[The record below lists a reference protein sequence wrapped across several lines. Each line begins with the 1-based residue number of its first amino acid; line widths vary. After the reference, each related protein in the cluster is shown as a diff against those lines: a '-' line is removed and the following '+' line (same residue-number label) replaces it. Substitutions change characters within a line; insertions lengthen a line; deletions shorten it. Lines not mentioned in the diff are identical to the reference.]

1 MAGYILNQTPT
12 ATWQQAYGIKPTV
25 HYDQT
30 TPASTAGQG
39 GGGGGG
45 TATYNPSGSSYG
57 ANAAGSGGGYYGS
70 GGGGG
75 GGGSWPSFSYSNPAV
90 PTPTPVSAGV
100 DFSGLIGGVTDL
112 LKAGQKSDIP
122 DSIPLSTQKDT
133 MQLQGLRESAAGWNE
148 LAGQGGGNP
157 ALGNRIPPDESK
169 KLAALNAARIY

>member
-1 MAGYILNQTPT
+1 MAGIVAGKPIDIYEY
-12 ATWQQAYGIKPTV
+12 YGIQKPV
-25 HYDQT
+25 AAAPAPAPT
-30 TPASTAGQG
+30 TSG
-39 GGGGGG
+39 GGGGYDPWAVSPGG
-45 TATYNPSGSSYG
+45 GSSYG
-57 ANAAGSGGGYYGS
+57 GGGGSSYGGGS

-75 GGGSWPSFSYSNPAV
+75 YNFSFSNPAAAA
-90 PTPTPVSAGV
+90 PTPSSPGM

-122 DSIPLSTQKDT
+122 ASIPLSTQKDT

-148 LAGQGGGNP
+148 LSGQGGGNP